1 MLSEFFVR
9 RPIFAAVISIVIV
22 LVGVVSQGTLPVAK
36 FPEITPPTVSV
47 TAVYPGANASVV
59 AETVAAPIEQEV
71 NGVEGMIYMS
81 SNSANDGSYSLTVTF
96 EVGTDMDMAAVL
108 VQNRVAIAMA
118 KLPDEV
124 KRQGVVTKK
133 KSTAI
138 LQFVTIYSKDNSRNA
153 LELNNF
159 ALSSIRDELSRITG
173 VGEVQVFGVGEYSM
187 RIWLDPNKL
196 VARALTPSDVV
207 GAIRE
212 QNIQVAAGQVGKA
225 PTPESTA
232 YQYTIKTQGRL
243 EDVAEFENIIVKT
256 GNDGRYIRIKD
267 VARVELGS
275 KDYRY
280 TSSFNGQDCAALA
293 IYQLPSANALDVA
306 DSVKSKLQE
315 LSKSFPEGYDYEIPF
330 DSTSFVTASV
340 QEVYSTLFQAILLV
354 VAVIFIFLQD
364 WRATLIPCAAIPV
377 SLVGTFAVMA
387 GVGFSINMLTLFGV
401 ILAIGIV
408 VDDAIVV
415 VENTAK
421 HLDSGRGPKEA
432 TIAAMKEITGPVIA
446 TTLVL
451 LAVFVPTL
459 FLQGITGEM
468 YRQFSLTI
476 CGAVVISSINALT
489 LSPALCGLLMRPT
502 PKKRF
507 ILFEWFNR
515 AFDWVTGGYT
525 GVIRLMVRRVAI
537 VIVIFVV
544 MVGLT
549 GMGFTQLPGGFIPD
563 EDQGYMFSHIE
574 LPDAA
579 ALDRTVAATA
589 ELDEIAKQNP
599 GVANVVSVSGFSLL
613 SGAAGSNLAFQIVIL
628 DPWEE
633 RNTPDL
639 RIGALLKRYNAAIRQ
654 VETALAFAF
663 LPPSIDGLG
672 ASGGFQMQVEDRSG
686 LGLAALEEL
695 TQGMIQAGN
704 SQSALT
710 RLNTTFR
717 SSTPQL
723 FADVDRTQ
731 VKTMGI
737 PLTAVF
743 DTLQTYMGSSYV
755 NDFNMNGRT
764 YQVRVQAEGEYRDRP
779 SDIGRLQL
787 RNAAGQMVP
796 MGSFVDVQPAFGP
809 QVIQRYQMYPS
820 AAITGNPMPGFS
832 SGEALSIMEEL
843 AEASLPQGMGFD
855 WTGMSYQ
862 EAQVGSEQYVIFLLS
877 VVFVFLVLSA
887 QYESWTLPAAVI
899 AVVPLSAAGVVGAL
913 LVRGM
918 DNNIYTQIGIVLL
931 VALASKNAI
940 LIVEFA
946 RDLRESGST
955 LREAAVGAAQAR
967 FRAILMTAFS
977 SILGFLPLLV
987 AAGAGAA
994 SRQAVGTCVVGG
1006 MAVATLASLLFVP
1019 AFFVLFQGFA
1029 GLFSGSKSSD
1039 TP

>member
-22 LVGVVSQGTLPVAK
+22 LLGVVSQGKLPVAK

-133 KSTAI
+133 KSTSI
-138 LQFVTIYSKDNSRNA
+138 LQFVTVYSKDDSRTA

-159 ALSSIRDELSRITG
+159 ALSNIRDELSRIDG
-173 VGEVQVFGVGEYSM
+173 VGEVQVFGIGEYSM
-187 RIWLDPNKL
+187 RIWLDPTQL
-196 VARALTPSDVV
+196 VARSMTPADVV

-212 QNIQVAAGQVGKA
+212 QNVQVAAGQVGST
-225 PTPESTA
+225 PTPKTTA
-232 YQYTIKTQGRL
+232 YQYTIKTLGRL
-243 EDVAEFENIIVKT
+243 EDVTEFENIIVKT
-256 GNDGRYIRIKD
+256 GEDGRYIRVKD

-280 TSSFNGQDCAALA
+280 TASFNGQDCAALA
-293 IYQLPSANALDVA
+293 IYQLPSANALEVA
-306 DSVKSKLQE
+306 DAVGKKLEE
-315 LSKSFPEGYDYEIPF
+315 LSKSFPQGYDYQIPF

-340 QEVYSTLFQAILLV
+340 EEVYTTLFQAILLV

-377 SLVGTFAVMA
+377 SLIGTFAVMA

-421 HLDSGRGPKEA
+421 HLDSGQGPKEA
-432 TIAAMKEITGPVIA
+432 TIAAMKEITGPVVA

-459 FLQGITGEM
+459 FLQGITGQM

-489 LSPALCGLLMRPT
+489 LSPALCGILMRPT
-502 PKKRF
+502 PEKRF
-507 ILFEWFNR
+507 FLFEWFNKV
-515 AFDWVTGGYT
+515 FDWVTFGYT
-525 GVIRLMVRRVAI
+525 GVIRIMVRRVAI
-537 VIVIFVV
+537 VIVIFIGMVV
-544 MVGLT
+544 LT
-549 GMGFTQLPGGFIPD
+549 GMGFTRLPGGFIPD
-563 EDQGYMFSHIE
+563 EDQGYMFSHVE

-579 ALDRTVAATA
+579 SLDRTVDTTA
-589 ELDEIAKQNP
+589 QLDAIAGKTP
-599 GVANVVSVSGFSLL
+599 GVANVVSVSGYSLL

-628 DPWEE
+628 NPWEE
-633 RNTPDL
+633 RTTPDL
-639 RIGALLKRYNAAIRQ
+639 RIGTLLRKYNGALRQ
-654 VETALAFAF
+654 VETAIAFAF

-672 ASGGFQMQVEDRSG
+672 ASGGFQMQVEDRGG
-686 LGLAALEEL
+686 LGLEALEEF
-695 TQGMIQAGN
+695 TQSMIEAGN
-704 SQSALT
+704 GQSALT

-737 PLTAVF
+737 PLTSVF
-743 DTLQTYMGSSYV
+743 DTLQTYMGSAYV

-779 SDIGRLQL
+779 SDIGRLEL
-787 RNAAGQMVP
+787 RNAAGKMVP
-796 MGSFVDVQPAFGP
+796 LGSFVDIQPAFGP

-820 AAITGNPMPGFS
+820 AAITGSPTAGFS
-832 SGEALSIMEEL
+832 SGEALAIMEQL
-843 AEASLPQGMGFD
+843 ADSSLPQGMGFD

-913 LVRGM
+913 LLRGM

-946 RDLRESGST
+946 RDLREGGKT

-1029 GLFSGSKSSD
+1029 GLLNRKKEA
-1039 TP
+1039 